1 MTNQTSMYLRLLTIL
16 LIGALVVSGCGGTLS
31 LDLNGNGGDESG
43 GTAITQ
49 NQLLT
54 VLMIVLLV
62 VALVGILR

>member
-1 MTNQTSMYLRLLTIL
+1 MYLRLLSIL

-31 LDLNGNGGDESG
+31 LDLNGNGGDEGGG

>member
-16 LIGALVVSGCGGTLS
+16 LIGALVVSGCSGTLS
-31 LDLNGNGGDESG
+31 LDLNGNGGDEGG

-49 NQLLT
+49 SQLLT